1 MRFGPLFARGET
13 LATRR
18 NATDGTPPS
27 GVAKNNPHQ
36 YTKALWQRMVA
47 VLVAVS
53 MATSLTP
60 SAAFANENA
69 EGTAADQ
76 PALAASSDAVSGD
89 ADAGDSQVGTDHA
102 SDEQGADAAGDAGVA
117 GDASTVA
124 GAPVDEVPSGDS
136 SNSEEANSEAPVSVA
151 SVASEQGEPKAVA
164 TSATTLS
171 SEAKVYIQDSKD
183 KDNASSLQWKS
194 GALSVGDTLWA
205 NMYDEDEDDYYSS
218 SYSVANPGTGT
229 WTYTWL
235 AGTVRDSNNIA
246 DYTEVVGHEQSLT
259 VTAAMEGKYFICK
272 VTADGKDYYG
282 PAAYGSGINANYIPG
297 PVLGAGQAQLN
308 SVKLSSSSPAV
319 GDTLTATP
327 YTAYNTPAA
336 SDTKVTYT
344 WYESTNKYSG
354 WTKIEGA
361 TSATFTVSEDLAGKY
376 LKVVANAGVNDV
388 DATTFDAVMK
398 AGAVKLA
405 GVELTASSMEIGAT
419 LTAKA
424 YTGSSSSPS
433 YVDNSKVTYTWKK
446 YKGTPAPSSSTKWE
460 TIEGE
465 SGPTLTVTD
474 GLEGSYVSVSANA
487 GANDVSFGNWST
499 GYGVGPFKQAGAV
512 DIYSAILAPEGS
524 TSGTY
529 VYTVDDTVQ
538 ALAKEKGASDYIDSS
553 KLSYQWQVADIKG
566 GTYTDIEYP

>member
-1 MRFGPLFARGET
+1 
-13 LATRR
+13 
-18 NATDGTPPS
+18 
-27 GVAKNNPHQ
+27 
-36 YTKALWQRMVA
+36 MVA

-102 SDEQGADAAGDAGVA
+102 SDEQGADAVGDAGAA
-117 GDASTVA
+117 GDASTVS
-124 GAPVDEVPSGDS
+124 GALVDEAPSGDS
-136 SNSEEANSEAPVSVA
+136 SNAEEVNSEAPVSVA

-164 TSATTLS
+164 ASATTLS
-171 SEAKVYIQDSKD
+171 NDAKVFIQDSKD
-183 KDNASSLQWKS
+183 KNSSYSTKS
-194 GALSVGDTLWA
+194 GALKAGETLWA
-205 NMYDEDEDDYYSS
+205 NMYEGYSS
-218 SYSVANPGTGT
+218 VTNPDT

-235 AGTVRDSNNIA
+235 AGMAKASNDVS

-259 VTAAMEGKYFICK
+259 VTDAMVGKYFICK
-272 VTADGKDYYG
+272 VTAGGKDYYG
-282 PAAYGSGINANYIPG
+282 PSVSYGSGINPNYIPG
-297 PVLGAGQAQLN
+297 PVLGAGQANLY

-344 WYESTNKYSG
+344 WYESTKKEDSG

-361 TSATFTVSEDLAGKY
+361 TSATFTVPEDLAGKY

-388 DATTFDAVMK
+388 DATTYDAVMK

-405 GVELTASSMEIGAT
+405 GVELTASSTEIGAT

-424 YTGSSSSPS
+424 YTGSSYSP
-433 YVDNSKVTYTWKK
+433 
-446 YKGTPAPSSSTKWE
+446 
-460 TIEGE
+460 
-465 SGPTLTVTD
+465 
-474 GLEGSYVSVSANA
+474 
-487 GANDVSFGNWST
+487 
-499 GYGVGPFKQAGAV
+499 
-512 DIYSAILAPEGS
+512 
-524 TSGTY
+524 TY
-529 VYTVDDTVQ
+529 VANSMVT
-538 ALAKEKGASDYIDSS
+538 
-553 KLSYQWQVADIKG
+553 
-566 GTYTDIEYP
+566 